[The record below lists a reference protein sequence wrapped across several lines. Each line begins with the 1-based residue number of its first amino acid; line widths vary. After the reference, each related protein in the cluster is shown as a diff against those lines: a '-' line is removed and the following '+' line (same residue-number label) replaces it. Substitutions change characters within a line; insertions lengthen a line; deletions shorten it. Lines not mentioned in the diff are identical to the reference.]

1 MNIRYDNLENILKSD
16 EFINEYDKYLN
27 HIKYDKLINFLDN
40 IENNKNYYHLN
51 VNKKNIYKKS
61 ENNDTIILKKIINLI
76 NKITDNTFDNI
87 KIEIIK
93 QINDKKY
100 LHSMII
106 ENIIEISITNSIYK
120 DLGG

>member
-61 ENNDTIILKKIINLI
+61 ENNDTIILKNIINLI

-93 QINDKKY
+93 LINDKKY